1 MGREIMV
8 LQRFFDEDDES
19 DDAGKGEEL
28 GEEQQEAGSDESE
41 EDDNDDDSDDGGQAD
56 APSESK
62 AVELGQT
69 QEDTSKNSLSKRSR
83 KKLEKYA
90 EDKTKRRAG
99 E

>member
-1 MGREIMV
+1 MV

-19 DDAGKGEEL
+19 DDAGEGEEL

-41 EDDNDDDSDDGGQAD
+41 EDDNDSDGGGEAD
-56 APSESK
+56 ARSESK
-62 AVELGQT
+62 AVEQGQM

-90 EDKTKRRAG
+90 EDKTKGRAG
-99 E
+99 EKERRKR